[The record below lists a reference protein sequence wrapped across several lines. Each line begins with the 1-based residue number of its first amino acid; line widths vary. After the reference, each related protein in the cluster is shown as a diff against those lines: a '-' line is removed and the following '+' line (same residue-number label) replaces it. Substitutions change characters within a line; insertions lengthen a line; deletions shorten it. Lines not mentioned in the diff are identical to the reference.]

1 MKIRL
6 LLLFCFP
13 LFVLNCGGD
22 DDFGTGSENANG
34 NGKEVDPNDNLPALK
49 TLKIM
54 TYNIHSCNPPSKPG
68 EANVDAVAKVIKD
81 ANPDIIFLQEVDKNT
96 GRNGNYDDQAGEIA
110 KKTGMTAQ
118 FFSARAQGKGFYGVA
133 ILTKYTIEEVK
144 SYLLPKYP
152 DLEQRVLG
160 TTVIKLTAKERIL
173 AAVTHLQHNS
183 QENRMEQIAEIV
195 KILKNEELPV
205 VLGGDFNEKT
215 TATDFFNVFDNAFVR
230 TCIGND
236 CPNTFP
242 ASNPSSTIDYLAFKP
257 ETTFSVNS
265 HRTVK
270 ETLAS
275 DHLPVVSVLTFKR

>member
-6 LLLFCFP
+6 LLLSFFFP
-13 LFVLNCGGD
+13 VFVLNCGGND
-22 DDFGTGSENANG
+22 DAGAG
-34 NGKEVDPNDNLPALK
+34 
-49 TLKIM
+49 
-54 TYNIHSCNPPSKPG
+54 
-68 EANVDAVAKVIKD
+68 
-81 ANPDIIFLQEVDKNT
+81 
-96 GRNGNYDDQAGEIA
+96 NGNYDDQAGEIA
-110 KKTGMTAQ
+110 KKTGMTPQ
-118 FFSARAQGKGFYGVA
+118 FFAARAQGKGFYGVA

-183 QENRMEQIAEIV
+183 LENRLEQIAEVV
-195 KILKNEELPV
+195 KMLKDEELPV

-215 TATDFFNVFDNAFVR
+215 TATDFFNVFDNAFIR
-230 TCIGND
+230 TCVGND

-242 ASNPSSTIDYLAFKP
+242 AANPSSTIDYLAFKP

-265 HRTVK
+265 HHTIK
-270 ETLAS
+270 ETGAS
-275 DHLPVVSVLTFKR
+275 DHLPVVSVLAFKR